1 MGEHALLPL
10 DQPAVGVAGLVMEHS
25 ADAAHR
31 Q

>member
-1 MGEHALLPL
+1 MLEHALLPL
-10 DQPAVGVAGLVMEHS
+10 DQPAVWVTAPVVEYA